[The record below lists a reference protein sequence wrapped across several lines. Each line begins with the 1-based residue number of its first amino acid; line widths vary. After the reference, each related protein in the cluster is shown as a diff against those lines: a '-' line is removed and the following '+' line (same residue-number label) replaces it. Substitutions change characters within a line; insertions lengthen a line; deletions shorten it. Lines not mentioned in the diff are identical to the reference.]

1 MHTQHNSP
9 LHNPKFRLEN
19 FKNSLSFCKV
29 VLRIIIQY
37 DVLAKQNS
45 CDIVTINLPVLFQL
59 IQRHPYVK
67 SETGSLVLQAILKL
81 AIYCSISLKSWSFA
95 YISWVLDLRCVCS
108 TRCLQITLFKSR
120 NLCMSDKHCTNLAT
134 FPAILKDVKNC

>member
-1 MHTQHNSP
+1 MDSRAHSQPCISFSERIFLRYGRQRTLKTLSLDLQPLHASKAASKPLCMHTQHNSP

-81 AIYCSISLKSWSFA
+81 AIYCSISLKS
-95 YISWVLDLRCVCS
+95 
-108 TRCLQITLFKSR
+108 
-120 NLCMSDKHCTNLAT
+120 
-134 FPAILKDVKNC
+134 